1 VLSFFCLR
9 CISIVGDELDI
20 LWLVVCVPI
29 SCGEGSVGSCGK
41 RWKVGCEAI
50 LYEFDVFAKSVGELE
65 GFIYCDKCN
74 FDLDRN

>member
-1 VLSFFCLR
+1 M
-9 CISIVGDELDI
+9 
-20 LWLVVCVPI
+20 CVPI

-41 RWKVGCEAI
+41 RWKVGCGAI

-74 FDLDRN
+74 FDLDGN